1 MSNNYHSRFPA
12 KRLALNAVMVALYF
26 ALSMM
31 AVPIGGFKL
40 TFEHLPIILC
50 AAFFGPLDAVIVGAL
65 GEFINQMLTFGFTP
79 TTILWM
85 TPAIFR
91 GLSMGLGAKL
101 APKRFG
107 KAALLETKVPVS
119 FVAYC
124 VISGLICS
132 LLNTFTLY
140 VDSKMY
146 GYYSYAMVFGVLWLR
161 LGASAISSV
170 LMSVVTKPLAHTLR
184 KSRMI

>member
-1 MSNNYHSRFPA
+1 MSTNNRNPFSA
-12 KRLALNAVMVALYF
+12 KRIALDAALVALYF
-26 ALSMM
+26 ALSTM

-50 AAFFGPLDAVIVGAL
+50 AVFFGPVDAVIVGAL
-65 GEFINQMLTFGFTP
+65 GELINQMLTFGFTP

-91 GLSMGLGAKL
+91 GLSMGLAAKA
-101 APKRFG
+101 APKLLG
-107 KAALLETKVPVS
+107 GEALLENKIPVA
-119 FVAYC
+119 FWICC

-132 LLNTFTLY
+132 AINTGVLY
-140 VDSKMY
+140 LDSKMF

-170 LMSVVTKPLAHTLR
+170 IMSAAAKPLFHAMR
-184 KSRMI
+184 KARVI

>member
-1 MSNNYHSRFPA
+1 MTNNNCSRSTA
-12 KRLALNAVMVALYF
+12 KRLALNAALVALYF
-26 ALSMM
+26 ALSML

-40 TFEHLPIILC
+40 TFEHLPVILC
-50 AAFFGPLDAVIVGAL
+50 AVFFGPVDAVIVGAL

-85 TPAIFR
+85 TPAMFR
-91 GLSMGLGAKL
+91 GLSMGLAGKL
-101 APKRFG
+101 APKMLGRE
-107 KAALLETKVPVS
+107 ALLEQKLPVA
-119 FVAYC
+119 FWVCC

-132 LLNTFTLY
+132 GLNTFTLY
-140 VDSKMY
+140 VDSKMF

-170 LMSVVTKPLAHTLR
+170 LMSVVAKPLVHAMR
-184 KSRMI
+184 KARVI